1 MSIDAAVKSILAASQ
16 KLSPAAIPVMEAW
29 LREQSQGCARRIV
42 HDDLHDWFSSLH
54 PSNVKSEHDLTLA
67 QANYL
72 AWLLP

>member
-1 MSIDAAVKSILAASQ
+1 MSTDAAVKSILAASQ

-29 LREQSQGCARRIV
+29 LCEQSQGCARRIEQ
-42 HDDLHDWFSSLH
+42 DDLHDWFSSLH
-54 PSNVKSEHDLTLA
+54 PRRVQPEHDMTLA